1 MTKKLSAKKQE
12 LNPKLNQFSNSF
24 SKCIDIEPENQEIL
38 LRKGAV
44 NSIFEISGNSN
55 FDTDFVIKVITDILL
70 NSYYSSDNISPVQT
84 MEKTISEIKEKI
96 LQLSSDALISSPD
109 EISFNFISSILWGNV
124 LYIVKIG
131 NIQSYTMK
139 GGEVVSL
146 EMISE
151 GNFSSFSK
159 IVDEDD
165 IFIFCT
171 KPFAQEYPPEKLL
184 QTSIPEGSL
193 SENQSCLLY
202 KLLPDTKTPQN
213 AEIDTG
219 LGEAV
224 QKSKQ
229 REFTNNITSS
239 LNKLLGLVSP
249 LVNKITSIA
258 KPFVE
263 KVSLLISKI
272 IPKRKMVLFTRK
284 IEQTTGG
291 KNKKV
296 RAWILLGL
304 ISFVAAFLVF
314 RILKSF
320 VFKERPEQVEIQKED
335 SQQTEF
341 KEEVVMED
349 RSKDEEYKISR
360 VKPEVFY
367 DIKIA
372 DPEAEPTEI
381 QVINDKIVA
390 VDKDRGKIFK
400 SEVALP
406 NFSQESNIYK
416 GIRSLGKEGSLFTFL
431 DDEGYKTYDIATSQV
446 KETYKLPSAKI
457 VYPYSGYVYSI
468 SEDILSRGS
477 VENNELKQVV
487 WGQNQNFRDAVSISI
502 AYSVYVLTNQGALVN
517 HSGGVETDFTVSGLD
532 KPFLNPIKVIADL
545 DFENIYVADR
555 GNNRVVILNEDG
567 ELVKQF
573 KNDDD
578 SLWYD
583 IKGISVSS
591 DEKYLFVLDTSK
603 IYKVTLE

>member
-224 QKSKQ
+224 QKNKQ

>member
-1 MTKKLSAKKQE
+1 MIKKLSAKKQE

-131 NIQSYTMK
+131 NIESYTMK

-202 KLLPDTKTPQN
+202 KLLLDTKTPQN

-224 QKSKQ
+224 QKNKQ

-249 LVNKITSIA
+249 IVNKITSIA
-258 KPFVE
+258 KPLVE
-263 KVSLLISKI
+263 KVSLLISKL

-304 ISFVAAFLVF
+304 ISFVAAFFVF

-320 VFKERPEQVEIQKED
+320 VFKDRPEKVGIPKEE
-335 SQQTEF
+335 SHQTEL
-341 KEEVVMED
+341 KEEVVVED

-360 VKPEVFY
+360 IKPEVFY

-446 KETYKLPSAKI
+446 KETYELPSARI
-457 VYPYSGYVYSI
+457 VYPYSGYIYSI

-477 VENNELKQVV
+477 VENNQLKQVV

-517 HSGGVETDFTVSGLD
+517 YSGGVETDFTVSGLD

>member
-202 KLLPDTKTPQN
+202 KLLLDTKTPQN

-224 QKSKQ
+224 QKNKQ

-249 LVNKITSIA
+249 IVNKITSIA
-258 KPFVE
+258 KPLVE
-263 KVSLLISKI
+263 KVSLLISKL

-320 VFKERPEQVEIQKED
+320 VFKDRPEKVEIAKEE
-335 SQQTEF
+335 SHQTEL
-341 KEEVVMED
+341 KEEVVVED

-360 VKPEVFY
+360 IKPEVFY

-517 HSGGVETDFTVSGLD
+517 YSGGVETDFTVSGLD

-545 DFENIYVADR
+545 DFENIYIADR

>member
-38 LRKGAV
+38 LKKGTV
-44 NSIFEISGNSN
+44 NSVFEISGNSN
-55 FDTDFVIKVITDILL
+55 FDTDFVIKVITDILH

-84 MEKTISEIKEKI
+84 MEKTISEVKEKI

-109 EISFNFISSILWGNV
+109 EISFNFLSSILWGNV

-131 NIQSYTMK
+131 DIESYTMK
-139 GGEVVSL
+139 GGEVISL

-165 IFIFCT
+165 IYIFCT

-184 QTSIPEGSL
+184 QISIPEGSL

-202 KLLPDTKTPQN
+202 KLLLDTKTPQN
-213 AEIDTG
+213 AEVDTG

-229 REFTNNITSS
+229 REFTNSITSNI
-239 LNKLLGLVSP
+239 NKLLGLVSP

-258 KPFVE
+258 KPLVE
-263 KVSLLISKI
+263 KVSLLVSKL

-291 KNKKV
+291 KNKKI
-296 RAWILLGL
+296 RAWVLLGL

-320 VFKERPEQVEIQKED
+320 VFKDRTEQMEIPKEE
-335 SQQTEF
+335 SQQTEL
-341 KEEVVMED
+341 KEEVVVED

-372 DPEAEPTEI
+372 DPGAEPTEI
-381 QVINDKIVA
+381 QVVNDKMAV
-390 VDKDRGKIFK
+390 VDKETGRIFK
-400 SEVALP
+400 SDIALP
-406 NFSQESNIYK
+406 NFSQESNTYK
-416 GIRSLGKEGSLFTFL
+416 GIRSLGKEGGLFTFL
-431 DDEGYKTYDIATSQV
+431 DDESYKTYDISTSQV
-446 KETYKLPSAKI
+446 KDTYELSSAKI
-457 VYPYSGYVYSI
+457 VYPYSGYIYSI

-477 VENNELKQVV
+477 SENNELKQVV

-502 AYSVYVLTNQGALVN
+502 AYSVYVLTNQGVLVN
-517 HSGGVETDFTVSGLD
+517 YSGGTETDFTVSGLD
-532 KPFLNPIKVIADL
+532 KPFLNPVKVIADL
-545 DFENIYVADR
+545 DFENIYVADK
-555 GNNRVVILNEDG
+555 GNNRVVVLNDDG

-578 SLWYD
+578 SLWHD

-603 IYKVTLE
+603 VYKVNLE

>member
-55 FDTDFVIKVITDILL
+55 FDTDFVIKVITDILH

-109 EISFNFISSILWGNV
+109 EISFNFLSSILWGNV

-131 NIQSYTMK
+131 EIESYTMK
-139 GGEVVSL
+139 GGEVIPL

-193 SENQSCLLY
+193 RENQSCLLY

-291 KNKKV
+291 KNKKI
-296 RAWILLGL
+296 RAWVLLGL

-314 RILKSF
+314 HILKSF

-360 VKPEVFY
+360 IKPEVFY

-517 HSGGVETDFTVSGLD
+517 YSGGVETDFTVSGLD

-578 SLWYD
+578 YLWHD

-591 DEKYLFVLDTSK
+591 DEKYLFVLDMSK

>member
-202 KLLPDTKTPQN
+202 KLLLDTKTPQN

-224 QKSKQ
+224 QKNKQ

-249 LVNKITSIA
+249 IVNKITSIA
-258 KPFVE
+258 KPLVE
-263 KVSLLISKI
+263 KVSLLISKL

-320 VFKERPEQVEIQKED
+320 VFKDRPEKVEIPKEE
-335 SQQTEF
+335 SHQTEL
-341 KEEVVMED
+341 KEEVVVED

-360 VKPEVFY
+360 IKPEVFY

-517 HSGGVETDFTVSGLD
+517 YSGGVETDFTVSGLD

-545 DFENIYVADR
+545 DFENIYIADR

>member
-12 LNPKLNQFSNSF
+12 LNPNLNQFSNSF

-38 LRKGAV
+38 LKKGTV
-44 NSIFEISGNSN
+44 NSVFEISGNSN
-55 FDTDFVIKVITDILL
+55 FDTDFVTKVITDILL

-96 LQLSSDALISSPD
+96 LQLSSDALISSSD
-109 EISFNFISSILWGNV
+109 EISFNFLSSILWGNV

-131 NIQSYTMK
+131 EIDSYTMK
-139 GGEVVSL
+139 GGEVIPL

-165 IFIFCT
+165 IYIFCT
-171 KPFAQEYPPEKLL
+171 KPFVQEYPPEKLL

-213 AEIDTG
+213 AEVDTG

-229 REFTNNITSS
+229 REFTNSITSS
-239 LNKLLGLVSP
+239 INKLLGLVSP

-258 KPFVE
+258 KPLVE
-263 KVSLLISKI
+263 KVTLLISKL

-291 KNKKV
+291 KNKKI
-296 RAWILLGL
+296 RAWVLLGL

-320 VFKERPEQVEIQKED
+320 VFKDRPEQVESPKEE
-335 SQQTEF
+335 SQQTEL
-341 KEEVVMED
+341 KEDVVVED

-381 QVINDKIVA
+381 QVVNDKMVV
-390 VDKDRGKIFK
+390 VDKETGKIFK

-406 NFSQESNIYK
+406 NFSQEPNIFK
-416 GIRSLGKEGSLFTFL
+416 GIRSLGKEGGLFTFL
-431 DDEGYKTYDIATSQV
+431 DDESYKTYDISTSQV
-446 KETYKLPSAKI
+446 KDTYELSSAKI
-457 VYPYSGYVYSI
+457 VYPYSGYIYSI

-477 VENNELKQVV
+477 FENNELKQVV

-502 AYSVYVLTNQGALVN
+502 AYSVYVLTNQGVLVN
-517 HSGGVETDFTVSGLD
+517 YSGGTETDFTVSGLD
-532 KPFLNPIKVIADL
+532 KPFLNPVKVIADL
-545 DFENIYVADR
+545 DFENIYVADK
-555 GNNRVVILNEDG
+555 GNNRVVVLNDDG

-578 SLWYD
+578 SLWHD

-603 IYKVTLE
+603 VYKVNLE